1 MSRATNWTAALAA
14 VGALAAPAAG
24 QQATRVIG
32 ATQPSKGEFDA
43 TWLVSVD
50 TYDDDPTGAD
60 REVTDLSIRSMLRY
74 GISRDWSATLEVPL
88 VTRETEK
95 PSGDDTI
102 TGMGDIRADLRYRF
116 YQHDFGPLNTI
127 RLAVRGGVEAPTGTE
142 DIGSHS
148 WDPTVGFSAM
158 YIRGKWGLNGA
169 VDYKLS
175 TSDVNDNAIMGAG
188 EDDLLELGAAAVY
201 RLMPE
206 EWGTEAHG
214 AGYVMLESVARF
226 ETGGDREL
234 VLYPG
239 LLWEDTRWAAEL
251 SVGVPVWQESN
262 DRLER
267 EVSFTVGFR
276 WLF

>member
-1 MSRATNWTAALAA
+1 MKRLTTWTAVAA
-14 VGALAAPAAG
+14 AAGVIAAPAAG

-43 TWLVSVD
+43 TWLLSVD
-50 TYDDDPTGAD
+50 TYDNDPTGAD
-60 REVTDLSIRSMLRY
+60 REVTDVSIRSLLRY

-88 VTRETEK
+88 VTRETEA
-95 PSGDDTI
+95 PGGDDTI
-102 TGMGDIRADLRYRF
+102 TGTGDIRADLRYRF

-127 RLAVRGGVEAPTGTE
+127 RLAVRGGLEAPTETE

-148 WDPTVGFSAM
+148 WDPFVGFSAM

-206 EWGTEAHG
+206 EWGDRG
-214 AGYVMLESVARF
+214 ARRRVRDARVGGAVRDRRRPGTGALPGSALGGHAVGGGAERGRAGVAGEQRPA
-226 ETGGDREL
+226 G
-234 VLYPG
+234 
-239 LLWEDTRWAAEL
+239 A
-251 SVGVPVWQESN
+251 
-262 DRLER
+262 
-267 EVSFTVGFR
+267 
-276 WLF
+276 